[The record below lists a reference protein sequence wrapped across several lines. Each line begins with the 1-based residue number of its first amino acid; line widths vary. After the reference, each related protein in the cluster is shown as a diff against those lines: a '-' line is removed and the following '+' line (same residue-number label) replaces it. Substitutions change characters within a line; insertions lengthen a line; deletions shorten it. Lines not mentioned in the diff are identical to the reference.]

1 MQLNWHIHASVDARP
16 WSNLWLSHTGVFSVL
31 WRGRLRVVE
40 DLGYIQDGSVAAS
53 DARIVNV
60 WPALGGR
67 AGPKKQQGHQ
77 PCKAVDNL
85 HRIRTVIV
93 VQPRQSHDC

>member
-1 MQLNWHIHASVDARP
+1 MRQQEI
-16 WSNLWLSHTGVFSVL
+16 LWLSYTSVFTVL
-31 WRGRLRVVE
+31 DLSGRGRLRVVE

-53 DARIVNV
+53 DARIIFV

-67 AGPKKQQGHQ
+67 AGPKKQQGQQ

-85 HRIRTVIV
+85 HRISVII
-93 VQPRQSHDC
+93 VQPRPLVT

>member
-1 MQLNWHIHASVDARP
+1 MRALDRTYGLAIPLYLASV
-16 WSNLWLSHTGVFSVL
+16 LL

-67 AGPKKQQGHQ
+67 AGPKKQQGNQ